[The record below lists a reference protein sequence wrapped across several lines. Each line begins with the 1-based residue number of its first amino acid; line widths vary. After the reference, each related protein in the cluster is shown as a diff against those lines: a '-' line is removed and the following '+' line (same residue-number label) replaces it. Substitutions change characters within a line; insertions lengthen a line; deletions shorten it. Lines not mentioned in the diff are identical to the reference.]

1 MKKCY
6 LLLLTCASTRCVHLE
21 LDYRWQSLL
30 LALKRFIS
38 RRGTSKLFISNNFS
52 TFKSREVTDF
62 LRHYDI
68 SWEFILQKSPWWGG
82 FYEKLIGITKMSLK
96 KVVGKARLSYDELVT
111 VICEIE
117 NSINSRPL
125 TYLAVENYQTPLSSY
140 HLLYGR
146 NINDRNEPLNN
157 IETNQTSAI
166 VRVKHLQTVSEHLS
180 EQYLLSLREK
190 HSYVKNK
197 TSSQCYLK
205 EGDVV
210 LIKENNSTSRLSWKK
225 GVIKKLIIG
234 NGKNVRG
241 ASVRTKYRK
250 STKAIVL
257 NRPLQLLIPLELS
270 SSENVET
277 IEKDKN
283 EPLQTVIEKH
293 CDITPDEN
301 IENRRSKRLAAKNA
315 NIMNKLMFEQ

>member
-1 MKKCY
+1 M
-6 LLLLTCASTRCVHLE
+6 
-21 LDYRWQSLL
+21 
-30 LALKRFIS
+30 
-38 RRGTSKLFISNNFS
+38 NNF
-52 TFKSREVTDF
+52 E
-62 LRHYDI
+62 
-68 SWEFILQKSPWWGG
+68 
-82 FYEKLIGITKMSLK
+82 
-96 KVVGKARLSYDELVT
+96 A
-111 VICEIE
+111 
-117 NSINSRPL
+117 
-125 TYLAVENYQTPLSSY
+125 
-140 HLLYGR
+140 
-146 NINDRNEPLNN
+146 
-157 IETNQTSAI
+157 NQTSAI
-166 VRVKHLQTVSEHLS
+166 VRVKDLQTVLENLKKRFYV
-180 EQYLLSLREK
+180 EYLLSLCEK

-210 LIKENNSTSRLSWKK
+210 LIKENNSTPRLSWKK
-225 GVIKKLIIG
+225 GVIEKLIIG

-283 EPLQTVIEKH
+283 EPLQTIIEKH

>member
-1 MKKCY
+1 MP
-6 LLLLTCASTRCVHLE
+6 S
-21 LDYRWQSLL
+21 
-30 LALKRFIS
+30 
-38 RRGTSKLFISNNFS
+38 
-52 TFKSREVTDF
+52 
-62 LRHYDI
+62 
-68 SWEFILQKSPWWGG
+68 
-82 FYEKLIGITKMSLK
+82 K

-125 TYLAVENYQTPLSSY
+125 TYLTVENYQTPLSSY

-166 VRVKHLQTVSEHLS
+166 VRVKHLQTVSEHFLKRFYV
-180 EQYLLSLREK
+180 EYLLSLREK

-205 EGDVV
+205 EGDVE
-210 LIKENNSTSRLSWKK
+210 LIKENNSTPRLSWKK
-225 GVIKKLIIG
+225 GVIEKLIIG
-234 NGKNVRG
+234 NDKNARD
-241 ASVRTKYRK
+241 ASVRRKYRK
-250 STKAIVL
+250 STKTIVL
-257 NRPLQLLIPLELS
+257 NIPLQLLIPLELS
-270 SSENVET
+270 SSENEET

-283 EPLQTVIEKH
+283 EPLQTIIEKH

-301 IENRRSKRLAAKNA
+301 IENRRSKRLAAKNV